1 MQAWSYLFS
10 YVPSTTLACGQDIRT
25 YSIWV
30 GQAHTQSNT
39 DGVLL
44 LPETKHTCSSG
55 GSSNTDREGARGC
68 VLKPHQLPVHPEA
81 WEHRPVCSSRP
92 WNRVLQTQAQD
103 SAEPLTQSRR
113 SVGLFLCT
121 LSIFLLG
128 LVDRARICK
137 REIAFLV
144 WLEADVAQSHGDPCC
159 HL

>member
-1 MQAWSYLFS
+1 MYAHETMNSFMQAWSYLYS
-10 YVPSTTLACGQDIRT
+10 CVPSTTLACGQDIRT

-55 GSSNTDREGARGC
+55 GSSNTDREGARGR
-68 VLKPHQLPVHPEA
+68 VLKPTQRHGNIALCAAHGPGTA
-81 WEHRPVCSSRP
+81 CCK
-92 WNRVLQTQAQD
+92 TQAQD
-103 SAEPLTQSRR
+103 SAEPLTQSQR

-128 LVDRARICK
+128 LVDLC
-137 REIAFLV
+137 
-144 WLEADVAQSHGDPCC
+144 P